1 MQPRIRTVTTASG
14 ATAVQIIYSYAGGA
28 TSMEHL
34 GSAHTD
40 AELAALKAEAA
51 RRLQGNQLELGL
63 DLDVTDIPAVRGTGT
78 EEQPWEVTA
87 QRSGYLLDAI
97 DTAYRAIG
105 LDVAADNDDVF
116 AGLVTARI
124 LQPGSKYDSIRVL
137 AEAGATSASYSTIK
151 RRLPRYATDEFRDAV
166 TAVCADHAGIG
177 PTSLVL
183 YDVTT
188 LYWEADE
195 GDGFREPGFS
205 KERRI
210 DPQITVGMLTDV
222 NGFPLRIQAFEGNRA
237 ETKTFLPSVEA
248 FMDTYDLHDVTVVA
262 DAGMISE
269 ANRRD
274 LDAAGLS
281 YVLGGKTRE
290 LPYPIWKWRN
300 DHPGVEYTHDQ
311 IWVSRDPGDPAK
323 GIRPSR
329 TIYHYSAD
337 RARRTVKGID
347 ESLRKA
353 RNIAEGKTP
362 VKRNRYV
369 KMGKTTKEVNLE
381 LASQH
386 RELAG
391 IKAYVT
397 SRLDEDPMVIIGY
410 YRRLFQIERSFR
422 MAKSD
427 LKARPIFHTLKQ
439 SIDARLTVVMA
450 ALEVGRWLES
460 ASGWSLK
467 KLMQTLRGYREMRIN
482 VGGHEAV
489 AAVPLPPEL
498 GEIVS
503 DIRRRAVG
511 TPY

>member
-353 RNIAEGKTP
+353 RNIAEGKT
-362 VKRNRYV
+362 
-369 KMGKTTKEVNLE
+369 
-381 LASQH
+381 
-386 RELAG
+386 
-391 IKAYVT
+391 
-397 SRLDEDPMVIIGY
+397 
-410 YRRLFQIERSFR
+410 
-422 MAKSD
+422 
-427 LKARPIFHTLKQ
+427 
-439 SIDARLTVVMA
+439 
-450 ALEVGRWLES
+450 
-460 ASGWSLK
+460 
-467 KLMQTLRGYREMRIN
+467 
-482 VGGHEAV
+482 
-489 AAVPLPPEL
+489 
-498 GEIVS
+498 
-503 DIRRRAVG
+503 
-511 TPY
+511 

>member
-1 MQPRIRTVTTASG
+1 MQPKIRTVTTASG
-14 ATAVQIIYSYAGGA
+14 ATAVQIIHSYAGGT
-28 TSMEHL
+28 TSMEHI

-51 RRLQGNQLELGL
+51 RRIQGDQLDLGL
-63 DLDVTDIPAVRGTGT
+63 DLGTDVVVSPSTATGT
-78 EEQPWEVTA
+78 VDRPFEVTA

-97 DTAYRAIG
+97 DTAYRAIN
-105 LDVAADNDDVF
+105 LDVAAAGDEVF

-124 LQPGSKYDSIRVL
+124 LQPGSKYDSMRVL
-137 AEAGATSASYSTIK
+137 AEAGASSASYSTIK
-151 RRLPRYATDEFRDAV
+151 RRLPQYATDEFRDAV
-166 TAVCADHAGIG
+166 TSVCADHARIG

-195 GDGFREPGFS
+195 PDGFREPGFS

-210 DPQITVGMLTDV
+210 DPQVTVGMLTDAT
-222 NGFPLRIQAFEGNRA
+222 GFPLRIQAFEGNKA

-248 FMDTYDLHDVTVVA
+248 FMDTYDLSDVTVVA

-274 LDAAGLS
+274 LDAADLS
-281 YVLGGKTRE
+281 YVLGGKTKE

-300 DHPGVEYTHDQ
+300 DNPGVDYIHDQ

-337 RARRTVKGID
+337 RARRTMKGID

-353 RNIAEGKTP
+353 RNIAEGRTA

-369 KMGKTTKEVNLE
+369 KMGATTKEVNLE
-381 LASQH
+381 LASKH
-386 RELAG
+386 RELAD

-397 SRLDEDPMVIIGY
+397 SRLDEDPMVVIGY

-427 LKARPIFHTLKQ
+427 LRARPVFHTLRE
-439 SIDARLTVVMA
+439 SIDAHLTVVMA
-450 ALEVGRWLES
+450 ALAVGR
-460 ASGWSLK
+460 
-467 KLMQTLRGYREMRIN
+467 
-482 VGGHEAV
+482 
-489 AAVPLPPEL
+489 
-498 GEIVS
+498 
-503 DIRRRAVG
+503 
-511 TPY
+511 

>member
-87 QRSGYLLDAI
+87 QRSGYLLDSI

-439 SIDARLTVVMA
+439 SIDAHLTVVMA
-450 ALEVGRWLES
+450 ALAVGRWLES

-467 KLMQTLRGYREMRIN
+467 KLVQTLRGYREMRIN

-498 GEIVS
+498 VEIVS

>member
-1 MQPRIRTVTTASG
+1 
-14 ATAVQIIYSYAGGA
+14 
-28 TSMEHL
+28 MEDL

-195 GDGFREPGFS
+195 GDGFRESGFS

-274 LDAAGLS
+274 LDAAALS
-281 YVLGGKTRE
+281 YVLGDKTRE
-290 LPYPIWKWRN
+290 LPYPIWRWRN
-300 DHPGVEYTHDQ
+300 DHPGVEYTDDQ
-311 IWVSRDPGDPAK
+311 LWVSRGPGDPAK

-329 TIYHYSAD
+329 TVYHYSAD

-353 RNIAEGKTP
+353 RNIAEGKTS

-397 SRLDEDPMVIIGY
+397 GRLDEDPMVIIGY

-422 MAKSD
+422 LAKSD

-439 SIDARLTVVMA
+439 SIDAYLTVVMA
-450 ALEVGRWLES
+450 ALAVGRWLES

-467 KLMQTLRGYREMRIN
+467 KL
-482 VGGHEAV
+482 V
-489 AAVPLPPEL
+489 
-498 GEIVS
+498 
-503 DIRRRAVG
+503 
-511 TPY
+511 

>member
-124 LQPGSKYDSIRVL
+124 LQPGSKYDSIGVL

-177 PTSLVL
+177 STSLVL

-353 RNIAEGKTP
+353 RNIAEGKTR

-369 KMGKTTKEVNLE
+369 KMGRATKEVNLE

-410 YRRLFQIERSFR
+410 YRLFAIHSALIRSR
-422 MAKSD
+422 SC
-427 LKARPIFHTLKQ
+427 P
-439 SIDARLTVVMA
+439 
-450 ALEVGRWLES
+450 EW
-460 ASGWSLK
+460 
-467 KLMQTLRGYREMRIN
+467 IN
-482 VGGHEAV
+482 
-489 AAVPLPPEL
+489 
-498 GEIVS
+498 
-503 DIRRRAVG
+503 DRKM
-511 TPY
+511 